1 MDRPPVH
8 ELSAVNGHCLRF
20 KYSATSTVA
29 KNDSARTW
37 TITNPTQ
44 ISVPG
49 MLEVWKR
56 GRPSSRTNPVLSGS
70 ISCEGAQRASGCA
83 PAWDSTFI
91 RSVSCTFE
99 TFVDSAA
106 KRTARFC
113 NLRTESVPGQSSET
127 RSHQLY
133 GPSPIRGFVPFDVDP
148 L

>member
-1 MDRPPVH
+1 MKRFLLIFSPRL
-8 ELSAVNGHCLRF
+8 LSTRLAVAYVTACFMLSVGAH
-20 KYSATSTVA
+20 A
-29 KNDSARTW
+29 
-37 TITNPTQ
+37 Q
-44 ISVPG
+44 ISVPA

-56 GRPSSRTNPVLSGS
+56 GRPSSRTNPALSGS

-127 RSHQLY
+127 RSHQSY